1 MLDLLIS
8 WAKYNYSYTR
18 DDASLKD
25 IRQERTNAYSI
36 RTWKDDPVPG
46 TANTATTMLKK
57 RRTMGNYDSS
67 KENDKE
73 DGCKLVTRG
82 CKPQV
87 K

>member
-25 IRQERTNAYSI
+25 ILQERTNTDSVRA
-36 RTWKDDPVPG
+36 RKDAPVPD
-46 TANTATTMLKK
+46 TANAATTMLKI
-57 RRTMGNYDSS
+57 RHTTGNYDSS

-73 DGCKLVTRG
+73 DG
-82 CKPQV
+82 
-87 K
+87 